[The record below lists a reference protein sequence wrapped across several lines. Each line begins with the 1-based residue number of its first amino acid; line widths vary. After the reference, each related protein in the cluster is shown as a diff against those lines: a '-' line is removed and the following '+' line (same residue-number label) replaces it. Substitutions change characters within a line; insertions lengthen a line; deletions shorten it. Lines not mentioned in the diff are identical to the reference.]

1 MQFADVD
8 RRYAELNQQFQS
20 GALSAEQFDE
30 ALKSMMVQDDQG
42 RWWAKAREGGDWNYY
57 DNASGT
63 WVHANPPVSGP
74 PPGLPPGPQAAPP
87 AAAQPSPQPTP
98 QPAQFT
104 GQAPAP
110 GPVSQPFS
118 SAAGVPPQYS
128 SAGSSGGELS
138 SGLKVVFYI
147 LSFFVPIVGVVLFFV
162 YRTKPAQADR
172 SAANLFLILGLV
184 SFGLSC
190 FCWFMMALMS
200 SGSGY

>member
-8 RRYAELNQQFQS
+8 RRYIELNQQFQS
-20 GALSAEQFDE
+20 GTLSAEQFDE
-30 ALKSMMVQDDQG
+30 ALKSMMVQDDLG
-42 RWWAKAREGGDWNYY
+42 RWWAKAREGGEWNYY

-63 WVHANPPVSGP
+63 WVRATPPVPGP
-74 PPGLPPGPQAAPP
+74 PPTMPPNPPPGQAASQFPG
-87 AAAQPSPQPTP
+87 QPSGSTS
-98 QPAQFT
+98 
-104 GQAPAP
+104 APP
-110 GPVSQPFS
+110 PVSQPFP
-118 SAAGVPPQYS
+118 SAPGTPNRYPPLN
-128 SAGSSGGELS
+128 SGGAELS

-162 YRTKPAQADR
+162 YRTKPAQEDR

-190 FCWFMMALMS
+190 MCWFMMGLMS